1 MPKKKAPS
9 KPAAAKTKAP
19 AKPAAKATPVKASAT
34 KPVAKKT
41 TIVAQVDVGWGNS
54 LHLRGQGGGLSWDV
68 GVLMTCKKDSE
79 WVWSAPASA
88 GTITFKFVRN
98 DLHWALGPN
107 QTVRAGA
114 TSVSTP
120 DFPSW
125 ESLGR

>member
-1 MPKKKAPS
+1 M
-9 KPAAAKTKAP
+9 
-19 AKPAAKATPVKASAT
+19 
-34 KPVAKKT
+34 
-41 TIVAQVDVGWGNS
+41 
-54 LHLRGQGGGLSWDV
+54 